1 VIFKKVETMTTRI
14 AEVRTELLRMPLPR
28 PMMSGSSS
36 GKKGGPVTHI
46 NMPVVFITT
55 EDGVRGLGYAWSLL
69 GGATATRC
77 VLRDDFA
84 PLLAGEDALDN
95 ERLWN
100 KLYRRLQTVGR
111 IGLVTQAQ
119 SAVDLALWDIKGRV
133 AGLPVYKLLGG
144 RRESAPCYGSDGGW
158 LYMSVQEM
166 LAAFEG
172 YLGQGM
178 MGVKMKIGHEDYRD
192 DIRRVREVRKSL
204 GDEAWI
210 AVDANQKWD
219 FPTALRVGRE
229 LEQLGVAWF
238 EEPMLC
244 EDVPVHARLAA
255 ALDIPVAMGETLGS
269 RFEFDAYIR
278 AGAADILQPDI
289 VRVGGIT
296 EMVKIAALADV
307 AGLPLA
313 PHHMMESTIQAACG
327 VMESAP
333 IEYMPWVAAAFAEPA
348 RIEKGRLFPPAGP
361 GLGLTI
367 PEETIK
373 RYRVE

>member
-1 VIFKKVETMTTRI
+1 MNTRI
-14 AEVRTELLRMPLPR
+14 AEVRAELLRMPLPR

-36 GKKGGPVTHI
+36 GKKGGPVSHI

-77 VLRDDFA
+77 VLKDDFA
-84 PLLAGEDALDN
+84 PLLIGEDALDN
-95 ERLWN
+95 ERLWD

-111 IGLVTQAQ
+111 VGLVTQAM

-133 AGLPVYKLLGG
+133 AGLPVHKLLGG

-158 LYMSVQEM
+158 LYMSVGEM

-172 YLGQGM
+172 YLGRGM
-178 MGVKMKIGHEDYRD
+178 MGVKMKIGHEDYRED
-192 DIRRVREVRKSL
+192 VRRVREVRKAL

-219 FPTALRVGRE
+219 FPTAMRVGRE

-244 EDVPVHARLAA
+244 EDIPVHARLAA

-296 EMVKIAALADV
+296 EMVKIAALGDV

-313 PHHMMESTIQAACG
+313 PHHMMESTIQVACG
-327 VMESAP
+327 VMASAP
-333 IEYMPWVAAAFAEPA
+333 IEYMPWIAGAFSEPA
-348 RIEKGRLFPPAGP
+348 RIENGRMYPPEGP
-361 GLGLTI
+361 GLGLAI
-367 PEETIK
+367 PEETIQ
-373 RYRVE
+373 RCRVE